1 MLFENFLTATT
12 SSISI
17 QNIIEEAHHSVIH
30 NDTNESNNFTH
41 KNGTQQI
48 MPYIIYTLRCVY
60 YAGTFYCY
68 MFNFWL
74 I

>member
-30 NDTNESNNFTH
+30 NDTTESNNLT
-41 KNGTQQI
+41 KNGTPDNAI
-48 MPYIIYTLRCVY
+48 HNLYPVLCSH
-60 YAGTFYCY
+60 AGTFYCY
-68 MFNFWL
+68 MFNFG
-74 I
+74 